1 MLRPPL
7 LSHNWLGNHVRRCC
21 FIFYDKTVTVRR
33 FIPTKKETKMELI
46 SLILNI
52 RFFCWMKIIEDLLL
66 DRIDDNIGKSAS
78 PYYTRF
84 VLPLSGSDETTTET
98 AKIGT
103 VICKTVIKKFLSLRV
118 KKKTKR
124 RS

>member
-1 MLRPPL
+1 
-7 LSHNWLGNHVRRCC
+7 
-21 FIFYDKTVTVRR
+21 
-33 FIPTKKETKMELI
+33 MELI